1 MEKAYNLLGALCPHF
16 TLRTAEAQRD
26 KVACLGAQPV
36 KGWSWDLNQA
46 ALRTLVLHHNAS
58 C

>member
-1 MEKAYNLLGALCPHF
+1 MEKAYNLPGALCPHF

-36 KGWSWDLNQA
+36 KGWSWDLNSGS
-46 ALRTLVLHHNAS
+46 TENPCPS
-58 C
+58 P